1 MTEPFD
7 LTRFHELLQTETL
20 GRDLIFEPSVPST
33 MDLARDAALHGAPEG
48 LVALADEQTAGRG
61 RLGRSWISPPAVNLM
76 PTLLLRPPAA
86 ILRQIPM
93 IAPLAVCYAVEEAA
107 GIIPNIKWPNDVQV
121 EGKKLAGILI
131 ETSFDEGV
139 GAEAAFVLI
148 GTGINVNLDVRPF
161 DEIRLIAT
169 SLAVELGHAVD
180 REPLLAAYLLHF
192 ERLYDAAK
200 AGVSP
205 FDAWKRRLVTIGQ
218 RVRVTSPTGTLEG
231 RVEGVDRD
239 GALLLRTDTGRFEA
253 IEAGD
258 VTLR

>member
-1 MTEPFD
+1 MTGPFD

-33 MDLARDAALHGAPEG
+33 MDLARQAALHGAPEG

-61 RLGRSWISPPAVNLM
+61 RLGRSWVSPPAVNLM
-76 PTLLLRPPAA
+76 PTMLLRPPTA

-107 GIIPNIKWPNDVQV
+107 GIIPDIKWPNDVQV

-131 ETSFDEGV
+131 ETSFEGEGNEAGFVLV
-139 GAEAAFVLI
+139 GA
-148 GTGINVNLDVRPF
+148 GINVNIDPGTHDDL
-161 DEIRLIAT
+161 RLIAT
-169 SLAVELGHAVD
+169 SLANELGHDLD

-192 ERLYDAAK
+192 ERLYEAAK

-205 FDAWKRRLVTIGQ
+205 FDPWKRRLVTIGQ